1 MSQNLPFMQG
11 TCYKQ
16 RFVISACGFTF
27 EGYSLL
33 LKSRGVNATRLHFE
47 EDEVCS
53 GDVQKMSPETRP
65 ISGWDKK
72 WRNLAQADGVSHS
85 RGRIRYQQIQWKI
98 LFFS

>member
-1 MSQNLPFMQG
+1 MSQNLPFIQG

-33 LKSRGVNATRLHFE
+33 LKSRGVSATRLHFV

-53 GDVQKMSPETRP
+53 GDVQKNDAKSTT
-65 ISGWDKK
+65 
-72 WRNLAQADGVSHS
+72 
-85 RGRIRYQQIQWKI
+85 
-98 LFFS
+98 

>member
-33 LKSRGVNATRLHFE
+33 LKSRGVNATRLH
-47 EDEVCS
+47 
-53 GDVQKMSPETRP
+53 
-65 ISGWDKK
+65 
-72 WRNLAQADGVSHS
+72 L
-85 RGRIRYQQIQWKI
+85 RG
-98 LFFS
+98 